1 MEMGVVASNLGDYLD
16 KPGFT
21 LAQLETLRQIFRV
34 MNRFMVFMWKIGL
47 GKMINCWPAVL
58 GSIMVIKNHGR
69 RTGRE
74 YLTPVNYAMVDGGVY
89 CTAGFGSGSDWYRNL
104 LARPEVELWL
114 PDGRHKACAQD
125 VFNLQDRITLMRKV
139 IIASGFAGPLFGVDQ
154 KKLSD
159 EKLSA
164 ITKDYRL
171 LLFKQ
176 EQ

>member
-1 MEMGVVASNLGDYLD
+1 
-16 KPGFT
+16 
-21 LAQLETLRQIFRV
+21 
-34 MNRFMVFMWKIGL
+34 
-47 GKMINCWPAVL
+47 MINCWPAVF

-69 RTGRE
+69 RSGRE
-74 YLTPVNYAMVDGGVY
+74 YLTPVNYAMVDGEVY

-104 LARPEVELWL
+104 LARPQVELWL
-114 PDGRHKACAQD
+114 PDGRRQACAQD
-125 VFNLQDRITLMRKV
+125 VSNSQDRITLMRKV
-139 IIASGFAGPLFGVDQ
+139 IVASGFAGPLFGVDQ

-171 LLFKQ
+171 LYFKQ